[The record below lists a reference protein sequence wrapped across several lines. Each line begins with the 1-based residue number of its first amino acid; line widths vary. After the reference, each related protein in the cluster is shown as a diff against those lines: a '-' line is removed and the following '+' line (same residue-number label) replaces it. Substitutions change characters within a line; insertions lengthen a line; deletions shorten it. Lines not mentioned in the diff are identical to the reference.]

1 MFHSGSILLRALFS
15 ATVIVWVFFEFRQQ
29 LQHRPEATVTDAGS
43 RFVVRITGAAG
54 VLASVFCNRSWPSM
68 TIRPEIVASSTGLI
82 VMVLGVAL
90 RLWSFRTL
98 GRFFTFTVQTSRDQ
112 PVIASGPYRVIR
124 HPGYAGLLLIIAG
137 IGLTVDNWGSF
148 VALTAAFSV
157 GLGYRIVIEE
167 RALSRDLG
175 GRYQEY
181 ARSRKRLVPFIW

>member
-1 MFHSGSILLRALFS
+1 
-15 ATVIVWVFFEFRQQ
+15 
-29 LQHRPEATVTDAGS
+29 
-43 RFVVRITGAAG
+43 
-54 VLASVFCNRSWPSM
+54 M